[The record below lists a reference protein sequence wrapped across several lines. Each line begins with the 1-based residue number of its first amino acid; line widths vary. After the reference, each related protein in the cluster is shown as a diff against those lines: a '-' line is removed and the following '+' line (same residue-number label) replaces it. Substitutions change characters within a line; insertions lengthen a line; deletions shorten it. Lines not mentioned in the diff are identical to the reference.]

1 MDGQRTSQE
10 GRELAEVELEAWTIF
25 PATHVPYRLLL
36 LAKMLDRLIAVQ
48 LREIAGLTLA
58 EWRVMAHVAVMGKKT
73 ASAIASA
80 AFVDRAEVSRAVAAL
95 EGRGLLGRHPNPR
108 NRKSPLLLL
117 TELGIELH
125 RRVQEQRH
133 QFFAEMTADL
143 GPEELGLIDKWLL
156 KMALRAS
163 KVSAQNRG
171 EGAHSR
177 THSA

>member
-1 MDGQRTSQE
+1 VGEQAPTDE
-10 GRELAEVELEAWTIF
+10 GRELEGIELEAWTIF
-25 PATHVPYRLLL
+25 PASHVPYRLLL

-58 EWRVMAHVAVMGKKT
+58 EWRVMAHLAVMGKKT

-95 EGRGLLGRHPNPR
+95 EDRDLLGRHANPR
-108 NRKSPLLLL
+108 NRKSPLLIL
-117 TELGIELH
+117 TDRGIELH
-125 RRVQEQRH
+125 RRVQEQRQ

-143 GPEELGLIDKWLL
+143 GPEELGLMDKWLL

-163 KVSAQNRG
+163 RRFS
-171 EGAHSR
+171 EPD
-177 THSA
+177 